1 MDYKT
6 INDYEL
12 IYLVNEKNEDAFNII
27 FKKYENLINKYANYY
42 YNNYKQKGINKD
54 ELNQEGKIGLYMALK
69 TFDSLRNIKFYTLA
83 LSFIKKYMLNYIRM
97 SLSHKNQIISG
108 SVSLDNIDIKEKNN
122 VALEIEEKELTK
134 LLITFKNDLPFYEAN
149 IFELKYNG
157 FKYDDIAKIM
167 DMTKKQIDNKLL
179 KIRKAFKNYLH
190 VKGYEL
196 EAH

>member
-1 MDYKT
+1 
-6 INDYEL
+6 
-12 IYLVNEKNEDAFNII
+12 
-27 FKKYENLINKYANYY
+27 
-42 YNNYKQKGINKD
+42 
-54 ELNQEGKIGLYMALK
+54 
-69 TFDSLRNIKFYTLA
+69 
-83 LSFIKKYMLNYIRM
+83 M

-167 DMTKKQIDNKLL
+167 NMTKKQIDNKLL

>member
-42 YNNYKQKGINKD
+42 YNNYKQKGVNKD

-179 KIRKAFKNYLH
+179 KIRKAFKNYLR

>member
-42 YNNYKQKGINKD
+42 YNNYKQKGVNKD

-190 VKGYEL
+190 VKGDEL

>member
-42 YNNYKQKGINKD
+42 YNNYKQNGVNKD

>member
-12 IYLVNEKNEDAFNII
+12 IYLVNENNEDAFNII

-69 TFDSLRNIKFYTLA
+69 TFDTLRNIKFYTLA

-134 LLITFKNDLPFYEAN
+134 LLITFKNDLSFYEAN

>member
-42 YNNYKQKGINKD
+42 YNNYKQKGVNKD